1 MSTVNLVKYYFYKGM
16 IPRDPDLLQNMVSL
30 AYQTARDRK
39 LYPKAIL
46 IRSRP
51 HKTTTMNGEHQEDP
65 NGWHLTFC
73 YKDQEQL
80 TNNVH
85 TACHG
90 YTPGKDNWQL
100 VKSTHAGT
108 KLDSV
113 LKRNGK
119 PVWPSASEL
128 EVAPE
133 VGYGHIPSPDEA
145 ESEPTAA

>member
-16 IPRDPDLLQNMVSL
+16 MPKDPELLKNMVSL

-46 IRSRP
+46 IRSGS
-51 HKTTTMNGEHQEDP
+51 HNTTTINGTHQEDP

-73 YKDQEQL
+73 YKDSTQL
-80 TNNVH
+80 ANGCH

-90 YTPGKDNWQL
+90 YTPGKDVWEL
-100 VKSTHAGT
+100 VKSTHAGV
-108 KLDSV
+108 KSDSV

-119 PVWPSASEL
+119 PVWPAENEL

-133 VGYGHIPSPDEA
+133 IGYGHL
-145 ESEPTAA
+145 

>member
-1 MSTVNLVKYYFYKGM
+1 MSTINIVKYYFYRGM
-16 IPRDPDLLQNMVSL
+16 MPEDKELLKNMVSL

-46 IRSRP
+46 IRS
-51 HKTTTMNGEHQEDP
+51 TSINGRHQEDP

-80 TNNVH
+80 KSNVH

-90 YTPGKDNWQL
+90 YTPGKDVWQL

-108 KLDSV
+108 KPDSV
-113 LKRNGK
+113 LKMNGK
-119 PVWPSASEL
+119 PVWPSEDEL

-133 VGYGHIPSPDEA
+133 IGYGHIPSPGDC
-145 ESEPTAA
+145 